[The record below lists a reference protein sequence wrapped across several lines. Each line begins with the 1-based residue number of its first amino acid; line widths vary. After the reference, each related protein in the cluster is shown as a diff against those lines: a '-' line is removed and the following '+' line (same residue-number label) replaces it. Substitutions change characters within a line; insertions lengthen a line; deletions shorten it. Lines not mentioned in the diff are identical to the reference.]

1 MRASGRPSGL
11 RRQTQ
16 ALLPRSRPGSRNS
29 ARKGPEAGAC
39 LAVSRTPEGQVWM
52 GRTVRG
58 DWKGVDSD
66 LKWVQ
71 ITLGDA
77 GHGWTSALSL
87 GEAGNTAGF

>member
-1 MRASGRPSGL
+1 
-11 RRQTQ
+11 
-16 ALLPRSRPGSRNS
+16 
-29 ARKGPEAGAC
+29 
-39 LAVSRTPEGQVWM
+39 M

-71 ITLGDA
+71 ITLGNA